1 MAQLVRASP
10 AYLFRAE
17 RHGFESR
24 SDYHIYQYISLS
36 LFPNSVYWFSLQV
49 NGSWGCAKKGIKV
62 LPTLETDRKVDKFW
76 NSVTFHTLYST
87 RVPKVI
93 NFNVVYGLIVY
104 EMFLHRMNLY
114 RYRNNMVVA

>member
-1 MAQLVRASP
+1 MEKH
-10 AYLFRAE
+10 F
-17 RHGFESR
+17 
-24 SDYHIYQYISLS
+24 
-36 LFPNSVYWFSLQV
+36 
-49 NGSWGCAKKGIKV
+49 GSWGCAKKGIKV

-104 EMFLHRMNLY
+104 EMFLHRMNLSLY
-114 RYRNNMVVA
+114 QKGSEVKDGNDGNLTILIAASTLYLKGSP